1 MNNDTILVIYTT
13 HEQGDQKMAISKA
26 ETKYIRER
34 TGTAQ
39 DEISEMF
46 GMKSISRILRIENPN
61 TVETPT
67 EQQEKICR
75 ELFRNHLNGTQA
87 GRTGIYS
94 SKKDYEKA
102 EPLALD
108 TRGQLNAQTEEFALL
123 KIIKGETPED
133 FYIGHRKTDEN
144 MRRAKLKRLRSNLK
158 MTSYDCAKLVGLKTR
173 SILIYE
179 AADGRTFPSDEQL
192 DKMDTMLKQVIEYC
206 RNLSQSIGDE
216 TVAVRSYRDEEHYK
230 KYNLESGSPFWLHSA
245 KINILELLEEQKKDC
260 KTGTAIRMFYPEEI
274 PEENEDLQ
282 WIPLL
287 S

>member
-1 MNNDTILVIYTT
+1 
-13 HEQGDQKMAISKA
+13 MAISKA

-39 DEISEMF
+39 DEISEML
-46 GMKSISRILRIENPN
+46 GMKSISRVQRIENPN
-61 TVETPT
+61 SFETPT
-67 EQQEKICR
+67 DQQEKICR
-75 ELFRNHLNGTQA
+75 ELFKNHLTKTQA

-108 TRGQLNAQTEEFALL
+108 RRGQLNAQAEEFALL
-123 KIIKGETPED
+123 KVIKGETPED

-158 MTSYDCAKLVGLKTR
+158 MTSYNCAKLVELKTR

-179 AADGRTFPSDEQL
+179 AADGRTFPSDGQL
-192 DKMDTMLKQVIEYC
+192 DKMDATLKQVIEYC
-206 RNLSQSIGDE
+206 RNLSQFIGDE
-216 TVAVRSYRDEEHYK
+216 TAAVRSYRDETHYK

-260 KTGTAIRMFYPEEI
+260 KTGTAIRMFYPEES

-287 S
+287 G

>member
-1 MNNDTILVIYTT
+1 
-13 HEQGDQKMAISKA
+13 MAISKA

-34 TGTAQ
+34 AGIAQ
-39 DEISEMF
+39 DELSEML
-46 GMKSISRILRIENPN
+46 GMKSISRVQRIENPN
-61 TVETPT
+61 SFETPT
-67 EQQEKICR
+67 DQQEKICR
-75 ELFRNHLNGTQA
+75 ELFKNHLTKTQA

-94 SKKDYEKA
+94 SKKDYKKA

-108 TRGQLNAQTEEFALL
+108 TRGQLNAQAEEFALL
-123 KIIKGETPED
+123 KVIKGETPED
-133 FYIGHRKTDEN
+133 FYIGHRKNDEN

-158 MTSYDCAKLVGLKTR
+158 MTSYNCAKLVELKTR

-179 AADGRTFPSDEQL
+179 AADGRTFPSDGQL
-192 DKMDTMLKQVIEYC
+192 DKMDATLKQVIEYC
-206 RNLSQSIGDE
+206 RNLSQFIGDE
-216 TVAVRSYRDEEHYK
+216 TAAVRSYRDETHYK

-274 PEENEDLQ
+274 SEKNEDLQ

-287 S
+287 G

>member
-1 MNNDTILVIYTT
+1 
-13 HEQGDQKMAISKA
+13 MAISKA

-39 DEISEMF
+39 DELAELF
-46 GMKSISRILRIENPN
+46 GMKSVSRIQRIENPN
-61 TVETPT
+61 TLETPT
-67 EQQEKICR
+67 EHQEEICR
-75 ELFRNHLNGTQA
+75 ELFRNHINGTQT
-87 GRTGIYS
+87 GRGGFYS

-102 EPLALD
+102 EPLALAA
-108 TRGQLNAQTEEFALL
+108 RGQLNAQTEEFALL
-123 KIIKGETPED
+123 KIIKGEEPED
-133 FYIGHRKTDEN
+133 FYIGHRKNDEN
-144 MRRAKLKRLRSNLK
+144 IRRAKLKRLRSNLK

-179 AADGRTFPSDEQL
+179 AADGRAFPSDGQL

-206 RNLSQSIGDE
+206 RNLSQFIGDE
-216 TVAVRSYRDEEHYK
+216 TVAVRSYRNETHYK
-230 KYNLESGSPFWLHSA
+230 KYNLESDSPFWLHSA

-260 KTGTAIRMFYPEEI
+260 KTGTAIRMFYPEES

>member
-1 MNNDTILVIYTT
+1 
-13 HEQGDQKMAISKA
+13 MAISKA
-26 ETKYIRER
+26 ETKYLRER

-39 DEISEMF
+39 DELAELF
-46 GMKSISRILRIENPN
+46 GMKSVSRIQRIENPN
-61 TVETPT
+61 TFETPT
-67 EQQEKICR
+67 DWEEEICR
-75 ELFRNHLNGTQA
+75 ELLKNHINGTQS
-87 GRTGIYS
+87 GRTGVYS

-102 EPLALD
+102 EPNAP
-108 TRGQLNAQTEEFALL
+108 TARGQLNAQAEEFALL
-123 KIIKGETPED
+123 KIIKGEEPED

-179 AADGRTFPSDEQL
+179 TADGRSVPSDKQL
-192 DKMDTMLKQVIEYC
+192 NKIDATLKQVIEYC
-206 RNLSQSIGDE
+206 RDLSRHIGDE
-216 TVAVRSYRDEEHYK
+216 TVAVRSYRDEAHYR
-230 KYNLESGSPFWLHSA
+230 KYNLESDSPFWLHSA

-274 PEENEDLQ
+274 PEKNEDLQ

-287 S
+287 V